1 MSCHLE
7 IVSSVL
13 SKTISTALRDRPF
26 AMCPGNHLRKILGWK
41 SFGRWKV
48 GRKLEFASHNSAR
61 LTYGLTAI
69 LDYLQRARCI
79 VGMFGLPLKNPERP
93 QADKQRLNSDG
104 MTVWMQMWF
113 QSVVN
118 NIWKYFKTFN
128 LQLEKNK
135 ENAWNQKWV
144 FVEKHKNERKKCN
157 WNVAISVTMASSL
170 VEFRVYNIYS
180 WH

>member
-1 MSCHLE
+1 MA

-13 SKTISTALRDRPF
+13 SKTISAALSDRPF
-26 AMCPGNHLRKILGWK
+26 AMCPGNHLRKTLGWK

-69 LDYLQRARCI
+69 LDYLWCARCI
-79 VGMFGLPLKNPERP
+79 VGMFGLPLKNPKRP
-93 QADKQRLNSDG
+93 QADKQCLDSEG
-104 MTVWMQMWF
+104 LTVSMQMWF

-128 LQLEKNK
+128 LQLGKNK
-135 ENAWNQKWV
+135 ENAWNNKWV
-144 FVEKHKNERKKCN
+144 SVEKHRN
-157 WNVAISVTMASSL
+157 
-170 VEFRVYNIYS
+170 
-180 WH
+180 